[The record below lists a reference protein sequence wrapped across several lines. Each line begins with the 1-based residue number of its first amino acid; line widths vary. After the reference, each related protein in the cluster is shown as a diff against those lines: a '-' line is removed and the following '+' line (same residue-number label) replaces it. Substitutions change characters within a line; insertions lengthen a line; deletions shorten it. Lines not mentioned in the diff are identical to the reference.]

1 NDCCQKAKTV
11 RAGRSFDRDCR
22 SAARPSV
29 AFVVTMLIRLFFVA
43 LLLFACYL
51 YLRHRRSR
59 RAAERPLG
67 QFVRCAQCELHL
79 PAEQAIRDGDH
90 WFCGEPHRARYRA
103 INRPKP

>member
-1 NDCCQKAKTV
+1 
-11 RAGRSFDRDCR
+11 
-22 SAARPSV
+22 
-29 AFVVTMLIRLFFVA
+29 MLIRLFFVA

-79 PAEQAIRDGDH
+79 PAEQAIRDGYH